1 MVNKVIQYLT
11 DAFKEEPFVNTVTTG
26 DIFDVDLNKQTIFPL
41 THIIINNVLH
51 GGNQFTFNISI
62 LCMDVIDEDKLSLM
76 DNKLDIWNTQLLVI
90 NRVIDRI
97 NRGDLRDGEFEL
109 TGNPSIEPFTDRFEN
124 ALAGWTVT
132 FDLMVKNSMTIC

>member
-1 MVNKVIQYLT
+1 MVYKVIEYLT
-11 DAFKEEPFVNTVTTG
+11 NAFKDEPFVNTVTTG

-41 THIIINNVLH
+41 SHIIINNVLH
-51 GGNQFTFNISI
+51 GRSQFTFNISV
-62 LCMDVIDEDKLSLM
+62 LCMDVIDEDKKELT
-76 DNKLDIWNTQLLVI
+76 DNKIDIWNTQLLVV
-90 NRVIDRI
+90 NRVMDRI

-132 FDLMVKNSMTIC
+132 FDLMVKNTMTIC

>member
-1 MVNKVIQYLT
+1 
-11 DAFKEEPFVNTVTTG
+11 
-26 DIFDVDLNKQTIFPL
+26 
-41 THIIINNVLH
+41 
-51 GGNQFTFNISI
+51 
-62 LCMDVIDEDKLSLM
+62 MDVIDEDKLSLT